1 MENTLITVVWAVV
14 GNVFDTDFRE
24 RIMKITNRVLLSIG
38 FVLTSLSASADE
50 LVNCLTGEIEG
61 TGDPL
66 TRAFYVDFYPGFTLD
81 QIYLFFNVNTQGQG
95 IYELTARS
103 NTFDG
108 DVIGRAVASYDFSGN
123 GVPVPIIFDFNRA
136 PVANGQRVTFD
147 IEQLA
152 GPITRFNVQTPVEGD
167 GTCPLV
173 ETISSAPPL
182 SSDADNRVGVDA
194 IITGSSQPLVA
205 SSALLENPS
214 DGGDVSGVATISG
227 WVCDAVRVEV
237 EIDGAIMAETAYGT
251 PRGDTIGECGDADN
265 GFGLLVNW
273 GIFGD
278 GLHTIRLLADGI
290 EVDSAV
296 FNVTTLGGAFI
307 PGLSGQ
313 YNLPGFPNAGQQVTV
328 EWVQS
333 QQGFVITDFQP

>member
-1 MENTLITVVWAVV
+1 M
-14 GNVFDTDFRE
+14 
-24 RIMKITNRVLLSIG
+24 NRAYKFLLSIG
-38 FVLTSLSASADE
+38 FVLAPLSVAADE
-50 LVNCLTGEIEG
+50 LINCFTGTIDG
-61 TGDPL
+61 GGDNL
-66 TRAFYVDFYPGFTLD
+66 SRSFYVDFYPGFSLD
-81 QIYLFFNVNTQGQG
+81 QVYVFFNVNTAGEG
-95 IYELTARS
+95 IYQLTARS

-108 DVIGRAVASYDFSGN
+108 EIIGVANASYGFSGN
-123 GVPVPIIFDFNRA
+123 GVPVPVAFDFNRA
-136 PVANGQRVTFD
+136 PVSNGQRVTFD
-147 IEQLA
+147 FEQLS
-152 GPITRFNVQTPVEGD
+152 GPTTSFNVQVVGEGD

-173 ETISSAPPL
+173 ETVDSMPPL
-182 SSDADNRVGVDA
+182 SMDRSNRDGIDA
-194 IITGSSQPLVA
+194 IITGSSEALTA
-205 SSALLENPS
+205 SSALLENPG
-214 DGGDVSGVATISG
+214 DGGDVSGIATISG
-227 WVCDAVRVEV
+227 WVCDAARVEV
-237 EIDGAIMAETAYGT
+237 EIDGTIMAETAYGT
-251 PRGDTIGECGDADN
+251 PRGDTFGECGDADN

-313 YNLPGFPNAGQQVTV
+313 YTLPGFPDPGQQVTV